1 MEHCYPEDSR
11 RQALYEW
18 ASAYVI
24 AHKNIEPQQLT
35 VVSGDASF
43 RRYFRLHHANGSFIA
58 VDAPPDKENSR
69 PFVAIA
75 QALFAHGV
83 KVPEVIAADFDLGF
97 MLLSDFGDV
106 LLCPSLTNDTV
117 DGLYRLAMTEL
128 VHLQS
133 CPAPSNYTLPPYDHA
148 KLMTEMA
155 LFKDWFVAQYLG
167 LTLNDDEIALIDRT
181 CQQIADAV
189 DQQPVVF
196 VHRDYHSRNLMV
208 LPDGGMGIIDFQ
220 DAVTGAITYD
230 LVSLLRDAYIEWP
243 TAQVQG
249 WVEDFRQ
256 LLQANGQITHVN
268 SEQFL
273 QWFDWMGAQR
283 HLKVVGIFARLS
295 LRDGKHGYLND
306 IPLVFKYLLDEIK
319 GYSLLQP
326 FYQWVIEKIVP
337 PYLQK
342 NPQAASYLAAHRV

>member
-1 MEHCYPEDSR
+1 
-11 RQALYEW
+11 
-18 ASAYVI
+18 VI
-24 AHKNIEPQQLT
+24 AHKNILPQELT

-43 RRYFRLHHANGSFIA
+43 RRYFRLHHDKGSFIA

-106 LLCPSLTNDTV
+106 LLRPCLTDDSV

-128 VHLQS
+128 VHMQS
-133 CPAPSNYTLPPYDHA
+133 CSAPKDYALPPYDHA

-167 LTLNDDEIALIDRT
+167 LMLSTEEVALIDNT
-181 CQQIADAV
+181 CRQIADAV
-189 DQQPVVF
+189 GHQPVVF

-208 LPDGGMGIIDFQ
+208 LPDGGMGVIDFQ

-230 LVSLLRDAYIEWP
+230 LVSLLRDAYVEWP
-243 TAQVQG
+243 TARVQA

-319 GYSLLQP
+319 DYSALQP
-326 FYQWVIEKIVP
+326 FYQWVVAKIVP
-337 PYLQK
+337 VYLQK
-342 NPQAASYLAAHRV
+342 NPQAAIYLAAHSV

>member
-1 MEHCYPEDSR
+1 
-11 RQALYEW
+11 
-18 ASAYVI
+18 
-24 AHKNIEPQQLT
+24 
-35 VVSGDASF
+35 
-43 RRYFRLHHANGSFIA
+43 
-58 VDAPPDKENSR
+58 
-69 PFVAIA
+69 
-75 QALFAHGV
+75 
-83 KVPEVIAADFDLGF
+83 
-97 MLLSDFGDV
+97 
-106 LLCPSLTNDTV
+106 
-117 DGLYRLAMTEL
+117 MTEL

-220 DAVTGAITYD
+220 DAVMGAITYD

-243 TAQVQG
+243 TAQVQA

-342 NPQAASYLAAHRV
+342 NPQAATYLAAHSL